1 MTITARTVPKFCDH
15 IRAALPEIFFLG
27 LISLVISGTIEP
39 WPECQPE
46 ESYMI
51 NWLWLK
57 PGIGMPGGIPGDS
70 SHHPNWLWLLAI
82 AGLGSQHIARV

>member
-1 MTITARTVPKFCDH
+1 MIIYDHHSVCQRMPAYAKARD
-15 IRAALPEIFFLG
+15 
-27 LISLVISGTIEP
+27 S
-39 WPECQPE
+39 
-46 ESYMI
+46 

-82 AGLGSQHIARV
+82 ARLGSQRIARV